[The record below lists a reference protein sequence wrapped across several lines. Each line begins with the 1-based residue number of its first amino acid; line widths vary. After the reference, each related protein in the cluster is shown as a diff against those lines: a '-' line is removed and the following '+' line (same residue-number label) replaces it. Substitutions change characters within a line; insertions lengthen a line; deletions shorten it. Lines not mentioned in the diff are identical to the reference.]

1 MRFGQTTNRPN
12 VDILIKDFV
21 NTEKSVDI
29 HTQNK
34 PVNNIQSMAVLG
46 SKLSSWTSIKDL
58 FIPYTLVDGSFFQ
71 GFILLRCGAN

>member
-1 MRFGQTTNRPN
+1 MKKQQRFRKTTNGPN

-34 PVNNIQSMAVLG
+34 PVNNIQSMGTG
-46 SKLSSWTSIKDL
+46 SVGIKDVL
-58 FIPYTLVDGSFFQ
+58 IDIQKFASIGKAIDVKE
-71 GFILLRCGAN
+71 I